1 MKSAAKTKLKKLIV
15 AVAPSAARM
24 IGLPKTQ
31 RTPATTCPFPGVS
44 VAGSSTSTVL
54 RKSAETTYEHASTAS
69 VTGAEIACTS
79 TPPMLGPAT

>member
-31 RTPATTCPFPGVS
+31 RTPATTWPFPGAS
-44 VAGSSTSTVL
+44 VAGSSTSSDL
-54 RKSAETTYEHASTAS
+54 RKSAETTYEQASRTS

-79 TPPMLGPAT
+79 RPPMLGPTT